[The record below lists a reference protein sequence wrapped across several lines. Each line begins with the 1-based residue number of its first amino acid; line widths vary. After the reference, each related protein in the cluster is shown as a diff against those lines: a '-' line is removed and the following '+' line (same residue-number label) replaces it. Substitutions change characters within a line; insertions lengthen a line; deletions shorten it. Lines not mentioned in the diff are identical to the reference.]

1 LNVHMPYSLPVAS
14 FLISTVPPV
23 WPQATDAGFAIPT
36 DVCVAVAVVVLPAG
50 VLMHPVARIAA
61 RMSREPAMKRY
72 FLGDIICTEN
82 IGR

>member
-1 LNVHMPYSLPVAS
+1 M
-14 FLISTVPPV
+14 
-23 WPQATDAGFAIPT
+23 PT
-36 DVCVAVAVVVLPAG
+36 DVGVAVGVVVPAG

-72 FLGDIICTEN
+72 FLGDIICTDN